1 MTIADRQHN
10 VSSLGRRRTYLLVLE
25 LDQGIVVLDNLVTEV
40 LRFGEKLG

>member
-1 MTIADRQHN
+1 MTIAARQHKT
-10 VSSLGRRRTYLLVLE
+10 SLLVRNTHLLVLE